1 MSRTKE
7 RPSKINIPVVPK
19 QARAKATYEKIL
31 QAGQAILQ
39 ESGLAALNS
48 NAIVARAGVTAP
60 VFYRYFKNKEALLIT
75 LGQRLTDA
83 QNEVYLEALDRLE
96 AGGDQLAFIHTLLKD
111 TLEVTER
118 FQGAYAL
125 LVSLRATP
133 SASAIRLE
141 ANTQM
146 ALIGAKRLRPIMPD
160 LSVAEAMIRNRV
172 AVEMGYSIVEMLM
185 EDPSINREAALKET
199 AFAIHALLMR

>member
-1 MSRTKE
+1 MPKTKE
-7 RPSKINIPVVPK
+7 RPSKINVPVVPK

-31 QAGQAILQ
+31 QAGQVIL
-39 ESGLAALNS
+39 EEDGLAALNS

-75 LGQRLTDA
+75 LGQRLTDV
-83 QNEVYLEALDRLE
+83 QNDVYLKAVNNLQP
-96 AGGDQLAFIHTLLKD
+96 GDDQFAFIHKLLKE

-141 ANTQM
+141 ANTEM
-146 ALIGAKRLRPIMPD
+146 AVIGAKRLMRISPD
-160 LSVAEAMIRNRV
+160 LSEAEAIIRNRV
-172 AVEMGYSIVEMLM
+172 GVEMGYSIVEMLM
-185 EDPSINREAALKET
+185 EDPSIGREAALKET
-199 AFAIHALLMR
+199 AYAIHALLMR